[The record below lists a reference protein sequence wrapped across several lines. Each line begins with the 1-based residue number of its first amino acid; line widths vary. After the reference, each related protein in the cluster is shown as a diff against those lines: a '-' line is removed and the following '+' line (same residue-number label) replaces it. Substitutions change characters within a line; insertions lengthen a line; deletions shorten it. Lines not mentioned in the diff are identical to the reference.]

1 MPQPRAS
8 LVEQHAIL
16 SEIAERSEFAMRD
29 ASERSNRPPRP
40 ERERE
45 VFVLNS
51 TVKLLAIM
59 ATFEDQSRAFVA
71 GLLKEHGRE

>member
-1 MPQPRAS
+1 
-8 LVEQHAIL
+8 
-16 SEIAERSEFAMRD
+16 MRD
-29 ASERSNRPPRP
+29 ASERSNRPPLP

-59 ATFEDQSRAFVA
+59 ATFEDQSRAFVEE
-71 GLLKEHGRE
+71 LIKEHKRG